1 MGIVDGDP
9 HQNGET
15 PMSPRPQLVCLRLV
29 PPLRLR
35 LAPLAVMVV
44 FLAAGCEE
52 ERNVGGKSQSQGQT
66 QTQAKAKPPAP
77 RKAEFIVGKRTQE
90 IKNAA
95 PELEKGGAK
104 VATTKITAKDY
115 ITLQGNAYVTSVG
128 KLSILSIEQAMNLYH
143 AANDRYPKDY
153 DEFMSEIIK
162 ANNIALPKLPYYQQ
176 YGYNEKEHKLLILE
190 YQELKNEPP
199 PQ

>member
-1 MGIVDGDP
+1 M
-9 HQNGET
+9 N
-15 PMSPRPQLVCLRLV
+15 PRSQLACSHLV
-29 PPLRLR
+29 PPLRLL
-35 LAPLAVMVV
+35 LAPLAAMVV

-52 ERNVGGKSQSQGQT
+52 ERNVGGAGQSQGQD
-66 QTQAKAKPPAP
+66 QAKAKAKASAP

-128 KLSILSIEQAMNLYH
+128 KMSILSIEHAMNLYH

-153 DEFMSEIIK
+153 DEFMNEIIK

-176 YGYNEKEHKLLILE
+176 YGYDEKEHKLVILE
-190 YQELKNEPP
+190 YPELKNEPP

>member
-1 MGIVDGDP
+1 LGLFDGDP

-15 PMSPRPQLVCLRLV
+15 PMNSQSHHACSRFV
-29 PPLRLR
+29 PPLRLL
-35 LAPLAVMVV
+35 LAPLAALVA

-52 ERNVGGKSQSQGQT
+52 ERNVGGKAQSQGQN
-66 QTQAKAKPPAP
+66 QAKAAVPKQP
-77 RKAEFIVGKRTQE
+77 EFIVGKRTQE

-115 ITLQGNAYVTSVG
+115 ITLQGNAYVTSIG
-128 KLSILSIEQAMNLYH
+128 KTSILSIQYAMNLYH

-153 DEFMSEIIK
+153 DEFMNEIIK

-176 YGYNEKEHKLLILE
+176 YGYDEKEHKLMILE
-190 YQELKNEPP
+190 YPELKNQPP

>member
-1 MGIVDGDP
+1 M
-9 HQNGET
+9 N
-15 PMSPRPQLVCLRLV
+15 PRSQQACLRLV
-29 PPLRLR
+29 PPLHLL
-35 LAPLAVMVV
+35 LAPLAATVV
-44 FLAAGCEE
+44 FLAVGCEE
-52 ERNVGGKSQSQGQT
+52 ERNVGGKGQSQGQT
-66 QTQAKAKPPAP
+66 QAKP
-77 RKAEFIVGKRTQE
+77 KASVPKQPEFIVGKRTQE

-115 ITLQGNAYVTSVG
+115 ITLQGNAYVTSIG
-128 KLSILSIEQAMNLYH
+128 RTSILSIQHAMDLYH

-153 DEFMSEIIK
+153 DEFMNEIIK

-176 YGYNEKEHKLLILE
+176 YGYDEKEHKLLILE
-190 YQELKNEPP
+190 YPELKNQPP

>member
-1 MGIVDGDP
+1 M
-9 HQNGET
+9 N
-15 PMSPRPQLVCLRLV
+15 PRSQPACLRLL

-35 LAPLAVMVV
+35 LAPLAAMVV

-52 ERNVGGKSQSQGQT
+52 ERNVGGKSQSQGP
-66 QTQAKAKPPAP
+66 TQAKAKPAAP
-77 RKAEFIVGKRTQE
+77 RQAEFIVGKRTQE

-128 KLSILSIEQAMNLYH
+128 KLSILSIQQAMDLYH

-153 DEFMSEIIK
+153 DEFMNEIIK

-176 YGYNEKEHKLLILE
+176 YGYDEKEHKLLILE
-190 YQELKNEPP
+190 YQELKNQPLP
-199 PQ
+199 H

>member
-1 MGIVDGDP
+1 M
-9 HQNGET
+9 N
-15 PMSPRPQLVCLRLV
+15 PRSQLACLRLL
-29 PPLRLR
+29 PPLCLR
-35 LAPLAVMVV
+35 LAPLAAMVV

-52 ERNVGGKSQSQGQT
+52 ERNVGSKSQSQGQT
-66 QTQAKAKPPAP
+66 QAKAKPTAP

-95 PELEKGGAK
+95 RELEKGGAK

-128 KLSILSIEQAMNLYH
+128 KLSILSIEEAMNLYH

-176 YGYNEKEHKLLILE
+176 YGYDEKGHKLLILE
-190 YQELKNEPP
+190 YQELKNQPP

>member
-1 MGIVDGDP
+1 M
-9 HQNGET
+9 N
-15 PMSPRPQLVCLRLV
+15 PQSQLAGLRLV
-29 PPLRLR
+29 PPLRLL
-35 LAPLAVMVV
+35 LAPLAALAV
-44 FLAAGCEE
+44 FMAAGCEE
-52 ERNVGGKSQSQGQT
+52 ERNVDGKGQSQGQT
-66 QTQAKAKPPAP
+66 QAKAKAQAP
-77 RKAEFIVGKRTQE
+77 RKAEFIVAKRTQE

-128 KLSILSIEQAMNLYH
+128 RTSILSIQHAMDLYH

-153 DEFMSEIIK
+153 DEFMNEIIK

-176 YGYNEKEHKLLILE
+176 YGYDEKEHKLVILE
-190 YQELKNEPP
+190 YPELKNQPP